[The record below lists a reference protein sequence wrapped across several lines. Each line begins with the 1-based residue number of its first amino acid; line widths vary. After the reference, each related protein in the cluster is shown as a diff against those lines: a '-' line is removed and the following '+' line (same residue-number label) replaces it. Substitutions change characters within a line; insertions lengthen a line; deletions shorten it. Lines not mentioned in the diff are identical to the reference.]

1 MSAKPSSYAAAVP
14 LSLLSECC
22 LSSPSSADKILFQIE
37 HFMINK
43 MGCITF
49 ESVFSVCV
57 CALTPGLFFQLH
69 VSEYGPQK
77 KRFY

>member
-1 MSAKPSSYAAAVP
+1 MSTKPSSHAAAV
-14 LSLLSECC
+14 
-22 LSSPSSADKILFQIE
+22 KILFQIE
-37 HFMINK
+37 DFMINK
-43 MGCITF
+43 MGCVTF

-69 VSEYGPQK
+69 VSEYGLQI